1 MRSTVPLTTWGN
13 WLPMKAN
20 GSLCPRQPVCAV
32 RPRFLGNVGLV
43 ITRPCYLRA
52 GAALYRG
59 LGRLDTQ
66 SVVWYHSVA
75 VAKNRVDVDG
85 RNLAEIRY

>member
-1 MRSTVPLTTWGN
+1 
-13 WLPMKAN
+13 
-20 GSLCPRQPVCAV
+20 
-32 RPRFLGNVGLV
+32 VGLV